1 MELHHLRYFVAVAE
15 ELHFGRAARRL
26 GMAQPPLS
34 RQIRSLEAELG
45 ARLLER
51 TKRHVAMTP
60 AGAVLL
66 EEARRLLAQADRVVD
81 AVHRA
86 ARGKTGRLAVGFVG
100 SATYGLLP
108 EILRRF
114 HRRFPEVALTLAEMG
129 SPLQLRALGE
139 RRIDV
144 GFLRPAALDATLVG
158 HIVQREPLL
167 VALPAGHRLAKVEG
181 LTLADLASEP
191 FVMFPREPRPSYGE
205 LLIGYCVAAGFSPRV
220 AQETNEM
227 QTAMSL
233 VAAGIGVT
241 LVPASVR
248 SVRRAN
254 VVYKPLGDPGPT
266 TELTMVHRK
275 EDDSA
280 ALGAFLKVTDDVAAA
295 RKTSTSDEHET

>member
-1 MELHHLRYFVAVAE
+1 MELYSLRYFVAVAE

-34 RQIRSLEAELG
+34 RQIRALEAELG

-51 TKRHVAMTP
+51 TKRHVALTP
-60 AGAVLL
+60 AGEVLL
-66 EEARRLLAQADRVVD
+66 EEARRLLAQAERVVE

-86 ARGKTGRLAVGFVG
+86 ARGQTGRLAVGFVG
-100 SATYGLLP
+100 TATYGLLP

-114 HRRFPEVALTLAEMG
+114 HRRFPEVALTLVEMG
-129 SPLQLRALGE
+129 SPMQLAALGE

-144 GFLRPAALDATLVG
+144 GFLRPAALDATLAGRV
-158 HIVQREPLL
+158 VQREPLL
-167 VALPAGHRLAKVEG
+167 VALPAGHRLAKAEG
-181 LTLADLASEP
+181 ITLSDLASEP

-205 LLIGYCVAAGFSPRV
+205 LLIGYCVAAGFSPRI

-227 QTAMSL
+227 QTALSL

-254 VVYKPLGDPGPT
+254 VVYKPLGEHGPV
-266 TELTMVHRK
+266 TELTVVHRQ

-280 ALGAFLKVTDDVAAA
+280 ALGAFLGVTEEVVQGKSEI
-295 RKTSTSDEHET
+295 RSSKS

>member
-1 MELHHLRYFVAVAE
+1 MELHSLRYFVAVAE

-34 RQIRSLEAELG
+34 RQIRALEAELG

-51 TKRHVAMTP
+51 TKRHVALTA

-66 EEARRLLAQADRVVD
+66 EEARRLLAQAERVVE

-86 ARGKTGRLAVGFVG
+86 ARGQTGRLAVGFVG

-129 SPLQLRALGE
+129 SPMQLRALGE

-158 HIVQREPLL
+158 RVVQREPLL

-181 LTLADLASEP
+181 IRLEDLASEP

-227 QTAMSL
+227 QTALSL

-254 VVYKPLGDPGPT
+254 VVYKPLGEKGPV
-266 TELTMVHRK
+266 TELTVVHRR

-280 ALGAFLKVTDDVAAA
+280 ALGAFLVVTEEVAGEKSGI
-295 RKTSTSDEHET
+295 RSSKS